1 MMDARAIDPQALE
14 DAILLVTGSPEWE
27 TIQRGLFNEIQSSQ
41 MSVFNLPTWEDVC
54 EEKGF
59 ARGLYYVITL
69 REQFIAAKKQAESA
83 NL

>member
-1 MMDARAIDPQALE
+1 MDARAIDPQTLE

-27 TIQRGLFNEIQSSQ
+27 TIQRGLFNEIQASQ
-41 MSVFNLPTWEDVC
+41 MNVFNLESWDRMC

-59 ARGLYYVITL
+59 VRGLYYVITL
-69 REQFIAAKKQAESA
+69 REQLIAAKKQAEDA